1 MSRRIIILTWVSASW
16 KTSIQNELLNR
27 WWKRPINFSTRK
39 PRSDNA
45 YDVDWDLDFNSD
57 ELNEYVFIDRN
68 TFSIKMINWD
78 FVEITQY
85 WGNFYGVSETF
96 LQDESPLKK
105 ENICII
111 LDPIGRSQLMERLT
125 RECVPFETYYIYISQ
140 ELQED
145 RLSKRWDKQEEIIKR
160 RKDFNWFHPTNNCV
174 RINGDLPINEI
185 ADFII
190 NRNV

>member
-96 LQDESPLKK
+96 LQDGSPLKK

-111 LDPIGRSQLMERLT
+111 LDPIGRSQLMERLI
-125 RECVPFETYYIYISQ
+125 REGVPFETYYIYFAGITG
-140 ELQED
+140 
-145 RLSKRWDKQEEIIKR
+145 R
-160 RKDFNWFHPTNNCV
+160 
-174 RINGDLPINEI
+174 
-185 ADFII
+185 
-190 NRNV
+190 

>member
-16 KTSIQNELLNR
+16 KTSIQNELMNR

-45 YDVDWDLDFNSD
+45 YAVDWDLDFNSD

-96 LQDESPLKK
+96 LQDGSPLKK

-125 RECVPFETYYIYISQ
+125 REGVPFETYYIYITQ

-145 RLSKRWDKQEEIIKR
+145 RLTKRWDKQEEIIKR